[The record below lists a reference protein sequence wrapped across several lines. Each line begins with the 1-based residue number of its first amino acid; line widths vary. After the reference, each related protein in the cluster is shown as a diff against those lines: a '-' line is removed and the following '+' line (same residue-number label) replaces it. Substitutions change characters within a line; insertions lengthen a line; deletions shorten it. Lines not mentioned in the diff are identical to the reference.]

1 MNNKYSFRKQVFT
14 CEEILNMIE
23 LGTLRFGGYTYGTNS
38 RWTKGMSRL
47 FISQQLSGM
56 LLSDIILDS
65 SEKIWYVIGGER
77 QLKCINDFVQG
88 KLELDVWEDSDNI
101 STFERL
107 PLALKRKLLNT
118 EIVTS
123 VLNAGATARN
133 RYHVYEMVG
142 TIEGFS
148 DLWAIAR
155 IIFPKGYAN
164 VERIANEISSTYPS
178 AKPYHRQLVRL
189 PLLWE
194 ISNDLANLLFK
205 DSISNETK
213 IDAVLIPLLE
223 NYSPDDYKRNELM
236 EDCSFLRFHNS
247 KEVFLK
253 KGGANRLV
261 LILLLL
267 QKILNPASEEEMI
280 VTLKKYEKLWA
291 EMPVSIRGDS
301 YQKLENQID
310 YIANKINR

>member
-1 MNNKYSFRKQVFT
+1 
-14 CEEILNMIE
+14 
-23 LGTLRFGGYTYGTNS
+23 
-38 RWTKGMSRL
+38 
-47 FISQQLSGM
+47 
-56 LLSDIILDS
+56 
-65 SEKIWYVIGGER
+65 
-77 QLKCINDFVQG
+77 
-88 KLELDVWEDSDNI
+88 
-101 STFERL
+101 
-107 PLALKRKLLNT
+107 
-118 EIVTS
+118 
-123 VLNAGATARN
+123 
-133 RYHVYEMVG
+133 MVG

-178 AKPYHRQLVRL
+178 AKPYHRQLVRF